1 MEDIKQLKRNLKS
14 NALYFDRVK
23 GIFRVCFP
31 YADKPKPSWDKK
43 SEDKGHHEQ
52 LVLYL
57 NPIEEWCTNVNYY
70 LDTFEMGIVPPYLV
84 TKLYLVHLPFCFDC
98 YNYFP
103 YIYFF
108 VTKDIV

>member
-1 MEDIKQLKRNLKS
+1 MEDINQLKRNLKS

-31 YADKPKPSWDKK
+31 YADKPKPSWDKNP
-43 SEDKGHHEQ
+43 EDKGHHEQ

-57 NPIEEWCTNVNYY
+57 NPIEEWCTNINYY

-84 TKLYLVHLPFCFDC
+84 NMLRLITQL
-98 YNYFP
+98 
-103 YIYFF
+103 
-108 VTKDIV
+108 